1 MKGSGRAE
9 EEEQRNKEWKD
20 CIKELECKLG
30 AYNFRGE
37 ADLDVDR
44 IVCTAMDRA
53 VIRNTF
59 WVG

>member
-20 CIKELECKLG
+20 CIKELVCKLG

-37 ADLDVDR
+37 AVLNVDR
-44 IVCTAMDRA
+44 IVCTAIDRA
-53 VIRNTF
+53 VIRNIL
-59 WVG
+59 WLG